1 MMIVL
6 CKQKRSLI
14 NYDNRYCKHAMFFF
28 ILNLDKKHPG
38 FSIAKK

>member
-6 CKQKRSLI
+6 CKQKWPLI

-28 ILNLDKKHPG
+28 ILNLDKKHLQ
-38 FSIAKK
+38 FFIAKK